1 MKALWQQIP
10 STEITR
16 IYCNTDF
23 DAVVL
28 DLEHGA
34 FNNETLYSL
43 IQLINASNK
52 LSFVRVTEP
61 SKSQIRL
68 LLDSNVSGIIFSTLE
83 FEQTSKI
90 KEWCLYPPFGKR
102 GQGLVSE
109 NNWGDDELQINK
121 VKIIAQIE
129 NQQSI
134 NQLSNIVKTDLFE
147 YYVLGPYDLTADL
160 GCVADWENK
169 KYLDLI
175 DKFNNEIPV
184 EKRGVHI
191 VSNISNEYKNKF
203 KNYGFVAFGM
213 DTTIIKS
220 GINKLKIL

>member
-10 STEITR
+10 STEITK

-28 DLEHGA
+28 DLEHGV

-61 SKSQIRL
+61 SKSQLRL

-83 FEQTSKI
+83 IEQTDKI
-90 KEWCLYPPFGKR
+90 KEWCLYPPLGKR

-109 NNWGDDELQINK
+109 NNWGDDKLQLNK
-121 VKIIAQIE
+121 VKLIAQIE
-129 NQQSI
+129 NKESI
-134 NQLSNIVKTDLFE
+134 NQLSNIVKTDLFD

-169 KYLDLI
+169 KYLELI
-175 DKFNNEIPV
+175 DKFNKEIPI

-191 VSNISNEYKNKF
+191 VSNIENEYRNKF
-203 KNYGFVAFGM
+203 KSYGFVALGM
-213 DTTIIKS
+213 DTTIVKS
-220 GINKLKIL
+220 GIKNLENL

>member
-16 IYCNTDF
+16 LYCNTDF

-28 DLEHGA
+28 DLEHGV
-34 FNNETLYSL
+34 FNNETLFSL

-61 SKSQIRL
+61 SKPQIRL

-83 FEQTSKI
+83 IEQTSKV
-90 KEWCLYPPFGKR
+90 KEWCLYPPLGKR

-109 NNWGDDELQINK
+109 NNWGDDKLQLNK
-121 VKIIAQIE
+121 VKLIAQIE
-129 NQQSI
+129 NKESI
-134 NQLSNIVKTDLFE
+134 NQLSNIVKTDLFD
-147 YYVLGPYDLTADL
+147 YYILGPYDLTADL

-175 DKFNNEIPV
+175 EKFNKEIPI

-191 VSNISNEYKNKF
+191 VSNIKNEYKNKF
-203 KNYGFVAFGM
+203 KSYGFVALGM
-213 DTTIIKS
+213 DTTIVKS
-220 GINKLKIL
+220 GIKNLETL